1 MAKRVQVVLN
11 EDVLSLGKDGD
22 LVEVAPGY
30 ARNFLL
36 PFGKA
41 VPVTPAVMKQVAHR
55 RAKQAEHQA
64 AIKQEALARL
74 KMAQS
79 QKAVAVQNKVSLT
92 NKKTKLTKRL
102 DRLKKEIGE
111 IEQDQDARK
120 QRSEMR
126 RIE

>member
-1 MAKRVQVVLN
+1 MEEIELPAMVVALFMMVGSVVAKVFTAQM
-11 EDVLSLGKDGD
+11 LS
-22 LVEVAPGY
+22 
-30 ARNFLL
+30 R
-36 PFGKA
+36 
-41 VPVTPAVMKQVAHR
+41 MK
-55 RAKQAEHQA
+55 HQIGHVA

-79 QKAVAVQNKVSLT
+79 QKAVAVQNKGSLI

-102 DRLKKEIGE
+102 NRLKREMGE
-111 IEQDQDARK
+111 IEQDKDARK

>member
-1 MAKRVQVVLN
+1 MEAIELPAMVVALFLMVGSVVAKVFTAQMISR
-11 EDVLSLGKDGD
+11 
-22 LVEVAPGY
+22 
-30 ARNFLL
+30 
-36 PFGKA
+36 
-41 VPVTPAVMKQVAHR
+41 MKHQIGQVAT
-55 RAKQAEHQA
+55 
-64 AIKQEALARL
+64 IKQEALARL